1 MKKYKYLVVNGC
13 SFVDGGPMLSDYKL
27 ENPKST
33 RYSEL
38 TSGERSAFKKTHR
51 FSKLLSD
58 RLGCEEINIAE
69 LGGSNDRI
77 FRTTFDWVA
86 DNKEKVNK
94 TLFVCGL
101 TSILR
106 RDLWSNYTND
116 YIISSEIH
124 QDIPRI
130 ANRVNAS
137 VKEVQQWRDF
147 ELKYL
152 INEDEIE
159 KKIIRDCVLF
169 DCYIKG
175 LSSNV
180 IFFNSLGDY
189 EIYRRTFRNQTTLDD
204 QDGVFDEN
212 INFLKFKNEKY
223 EGNNWTKFIDSYR
236 NHFTFLHPNEDDHK
250 MLSSLLYKY
259 IKENFK

>member
-13 SFVDGGPMLSDYKL
+13 SFVDGGPMLSDYEL
-27 ENPKST
+27 EYPKST

-38 TSGERSAFKKTHR
+38 TSGERSDFNKTHR

-106 RDLWSNYTND
+106 RDLYSLYED
-116 YIISSEIH
+116 RYIVNSSVIKSAYKCSQHATTKSE
-124 QDIPRI
+124 
-130 ANRVNAS
+130 A
-137 VKEVQQWRDF
+137 EQWYKF
-147 ELKYL
+147 ELNYL
-152 INEDEIE
+152 QKESELL
-159 KKIIRDCVLF
+159 KKLLRDCILF

-180 IFFNSLGDY
+180 IFFNSLDEY
-189 EIYRRTFRNQTTLDD
+189 EVYRRTFRNQTTLDD
-204 QDGVFDEN
+204 QGGVFDEN

-236 NHFTFLHPNEDDHK
+236 NNFTFLHPNEDDHK

>member
-13 SFVDGGPMLSDYKL
+13 SFVDGGPMLSDYEL
-27 ENPKST
+27 EYPKST

-58 RLGCEEINIAE
+58 RLGCEEINLAVG
-69 LGGSNDRI
+69 GGSNDRI

-101 TSILR
+101 TGILR
-106 RDLWSNYTND
+106 RDLYSLYED
-116 YIISSEIH
+116 RY
-124 QDIPRI
+124 I
-130 ANRVNAS
+130 ANSS
-137 VKEVQQWRDF
+137 VIESAYKCSQHATTKSEVEQWYKF
-147 ELKYL
+147 ELNYL
-152 INEDEIE
+152 QKESELL
-159 KKIIRDCVLF
+159 KKLLRDCILF
-169 DCYIKG
+169 DSYIKG

-180 IFFNSLGDY
+180 IFFNSLDDY
-189 EIYRRTFRNQTTLDD
+189 QIYRRTFRNQTAL
-204 QDGVFDEN
+204 FDEN

-223 EGNNWTKFIDSYR
+223 EDNNWAKFIDLYRDSY
-236 NHFTFLHPNEDDHK
+236 TLLHPNEDDHK